1 MFGFTKRPLFLI
13 AWKNLKTYPVRILL
27 TTSSI
32 ILGVAVIIA
41 SSIFS
46 ESNKS
51 AFDNLFS
58 GIYEGI
64 DLVVNPVQEEF
75 AEDFSDSRGQG
86 PLSFELKKISDKRI
100 QEIKDLPGVKDAWGE
115 VFGFAQYIK
124 VIRRNCNS
132 HSYERDCTE
141 TIFIS
146 NGFAPTFGGSWDISP
161 YAKQWELIDGKAPV
175 NNKEVVMDRTTAENN
190 DYSVGDRVTVLAG
203 STPASF
209 SIVGIADF
217 ANVGSPGGATFALF
231 EFKTAQR
238 LLDSKGQVDLINI
251 VIEDNADIE
260 KVRVSIENLEDGALD
275 VINAQEAAA
284 EQADGIKQGL
294 NFFNT
299 ILNVFA
305 GIALFVGAFIIQ
317 NTFRILLLQ
326 RTKELSLLR
335 ALGTSKNQIYRLVLS
350 ESIFMSLIGS
360 GIGIGLG
367 IGLAVVVKEAL
378 KYFEFGLPDG
388 PLVLTTEAAITGA
401 IVGISVTILSSLLP
415 ARKAS
420 QVSPMEAIRE
430 STLTPKRKSLIKR
443 LIFGS
448 TITTFGFG
456 MLFGVLYDFLDLPSL
471 SGLQQVGF
479 GAGVIFIGVSIITPS
494 ITKPFVFLFDKL
506 YDLAFG
512 ILGKL
517 STENS
522 KRTPRRTASTASALM
537 IGLTLISLANVITTS
552 FKAQAESVV
561 TEVVKA
567 DYQISAAQ
575 VFVSPGIPTGLSD
588 ELIALDEVTELS
600 RSRATLV
607 GFEDRPL
614 ILGAVDEEIFD
625 LIKTENIAGSKDEF
639 IKANA
644 IGVLKQKAERDNLS
658 IGDKITLTIPEE
670 GQRTFTISYIFDWTT
685 PPPAEFFLLLEN
697 YSFFSNESLDT
708 EIYFNVK
715 EKNDATQEKLDQIVA
730 DYPGAKLRDQDGL
743 VEEANTQIQQLLN
756 VIYGFLS
763 ISIFVALFGIT
774 NTLSLSVYER
784 TREIGLMR
792 AIGAYR
798 KQIRRLIFIESSIIS
813 IFGAV
818 LGTSLGIFFAWS
830 LIQALSDEGFDTFS
844 ISISQTFVWIG
855 VSIIAGIIAAIIPAI
870 KASRQNI
877 LEAISYE

>member
-1 MFGFTKRPLFLI
+1 MYGFTKRPLFLI

-75 AEDFSDSRGQG
+75 AGDFAGSGGQG
-86 PLSFELKKISDKRI
+86 PVSFDLKKIPDSKIKEI
-100 QEIKDLPGVKDAWGE
+100 QELPGVKGAWGE
-115 VFGFAQYIK
+115 VLGFAQYIK
-124 VIRRNCNS
+124 VVPRYCHTN
-132 HSYERDCTE
+132 ERQCSE
-141 TIFIS
+141 TILIS
-146 NGFAPTFGGSWDISP
+146 NGFAPTFGGAWDTSP
-161 YAKQWELIDGKAPV
+161 YAKQWELVEGKPPV
-175 NNKEVVMDRTTAENN
+175 NNKEVVMDVTTAENN
-190 DYSVGDRVTVLAG
+190 GYSVGDRVTVLAG

-209 SIVGIADF
+209 TIVGIAEF

-238 LLDSKGQVDLINI
+238 LLDSEGGVDLINI
-251 VIEDNADIE
+251 VIENNADIE
-260 KVRVSIENLEDGALD
+260 TVRGLIEGLDKGNLE

-294 NFFNT
+294 SFFNT

-350 ESIFMSLIGS
+350 ESIFMSVIGS

-367 IGLAVVVKEAL
+367 IGLAVAVKEGL

-388 PLVLTTEAAITGA
+388 PLVLTVEAAITGA

-448 TITTFGFG
+448 AVTTLGFT
-456 MLFGVLYDFLDLPSL
+456 MLLGVLYDFLDLPSL

-479 GAGVIFIGVSIITPS
+479 GAGVIFIGISIITPS
-494 ITKPFVFLFDKL
+494 ITKPFVFLFDKI
-506 YDLAFG
+506 YEIIFG

-517 STENS
+517 ATENS

-561 TEVVKA
+561 GEVVKA
-567 DYQISAAQ
+567 DYQVSAAQ

-588 ELIALDEVTELS
+588 ELIELEEVTKLS
-600 RSRATLV
+600 RSRATIV
-607 GFEDRPL
+607 GYEDRPL
-614 ILGAVDEEIFD
+614 ILGAVDEAIFD
-625 LIKTENIAGSKDEF
+625 LIKTESISGSKEDF
-639 IKANA
+639 VKLNSM
-644 IGVLKQKAERDNLS
+644 GVLKQKAERDNID
-658 IGDKITLTIPEE
+658 IGDEITLTIPEE
-670 GQRTFTISYIFDWTT
+670 GVMTFTIAYIFDWTT

-697 YSFFSNESLDT
+697 YTFFSNESLDT

-715 EKNDATQEKLDQIVA
+715 EKNQATQDKLDAILS

-743 VEEANTQIQQLLN
+743 VEEANNQIQQLLN

-763 ISIFVALFGIT
+763 ISVFVALFGIT

-792 AIGAYR
+792 AIGTYR
-798 KQIRRLIFIESSIIS
+798 KQVRRMIFIESSIIS

-830 LIQALSDEGFDTFS
+830 LIKALEEDGFSNFTV
-844 ISISQTFVWIG
+844 SISQTFTWIG
-855 VSIIAGIIAAIIPAI
+855 ISIIAGVIAAILPAI